1 MKLNYL
7 FLSLLLVL
15 IPISCNRHS
24 NHNDHD
30 DEHHHHHDHVDNLQL
45 VAYGNGL
52 ELYVQAK
59 PFAVDHESEV
69 IAHITRLDDF
79 KPLDKGTVTA
89 RLITGS
95 DTVMQTLNFPVE
107 PGIFRFSLQPRQKG
121 EARLLFQVT
130 ETGQD
135 SEVVVDGLTVFEDF
149 HDAIHAAE
157 DALIRGSNAIQFTKE
172 QSWKVDFATEEV
184 RKMPFG
190 QLIRTVGQLKPTPAD
205 EQVVAARTGGIV
217 LFPGSDLVEGKT
229 VAAGQTLFSIDG
241 SGLADNNLSVRF
253 DEARNEYERAR
264 AEYERKQ
271 DLAKDQIISQRE
283 LLNAKTEMENARSA
297 FENLQRNFS
306 AGKQVVSSPIGG
318 FIAAVLVRN
327 GQYVDAGQPV
337 LRVTRNGRLFVKAE
351 LRPKYAE
358 ELNRIAAV
366 TFRQLGRDL
375 AYTLEELNGRVVS
388 VGKVTSEE
396 NPLLPVMFEID
407 NRPGLIPGSLV
418 ELHILTATVDEV
430 VTVADDAIVEEMGSH
445 FVYVQLT
452 PELFEKRPVR
462 LGRTDR
468 LRTEIIAGVSPGER
482 VVSKGAMLVK
492 LSQVAGAIDAH
503 SGHAH

>member
-1 MKLNYL
+1 M
-7 FLSLLLVL
+7 
-15 IPISCNRHS
+15 
-24 NHNDHD
+24 
-30 DEHHHHHDHVDNLQL
+30 DNLQL

-184 RKMPFG
+184 RKVPFG
-190 QLIRTVGQLKPTPAD
+190 QLIRTVGQLEPTPAD

-229 VAAGQTLFSIDG
+229 VAAGQTLSPSMAVDWLTII
-241 SGLADNNLSVRF
+241 SVRF

-271 DLAKDQIISQRE
+271 DLARIRLS
-283 LLNAKTEMENARSA
+283 
-297 FENLQRNFS
+297 
-306 AGKQVVSSPIGG
+306 
-318 FIAAVLVRN
+318 RN
-327 GQYVDAGQPV
+327 GSCSMQ
-337 LRVTRNGRLFVKAE
+337 
-351 LRPKYAE
+351 RP
-358 ELNRIAAV
+358 R
-366 TFRQLGRDL
+366 
-375 AYTLEELNGRVVS
+375 
-388 VGKVTSEE
+388 
-396 NPLLPVMFEID
+396 
-407 NRPGLIPGSLV
+407 
-418 ELHILTATVDEV
+418 
-430 VTVADDAIVEEMGSH
+430 
-445 FVYVQLT
+445 
-452 PELFEKRPVR
+452 
-462 LGRTDR
+462 
-468 LRTEIIAGVSPGER
+468 
-482 VVSKGAMLVK
+482 
-492 LSQVAGAIDAH
+492 
-503 SGHAH
+503 